1 VPFHCLV
8 LNSVGKFS
16 VFLRSWK
23 HKTMF
28 IYQIVLHI
36 IVRNVQWLC
45 LSCHARECHLS
56 NLSIRTRHQAK
67 WKVHTVLFTNNAPS
81 LSYDSFPRYVFY
93 GQPRVSQVC
102 FVWRPATGN
111 CTNINTVN
119 FIFVTE
125 PPLRD
130 IIRQSTHRIEQ
141 LTSNWHRGKI

>member
-102 FVWRPATGN
+102 FV
-111 CTNINTVN
+111 
-119 FIFVTE
+119 
-125 PPLRD
+125 
-130 IIRQSTHRIEQ
+130 
-141 LTSNWHRGKI
+141 